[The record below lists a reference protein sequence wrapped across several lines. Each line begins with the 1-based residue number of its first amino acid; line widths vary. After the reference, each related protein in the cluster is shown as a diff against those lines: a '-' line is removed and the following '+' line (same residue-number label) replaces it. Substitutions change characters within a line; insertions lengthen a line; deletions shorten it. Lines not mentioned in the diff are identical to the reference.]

1 MATLTM
7 DMSSYEI
14 ECSDKSF
21 YEDEILNAG
30 WNPDLEL
37 QQYAKSRKIM
47 PPDMVAMDAEGFMEK
62 MHAIEVNAEVFL
74 KNMYTY
80 QR

>member
-14 ECSDKSF
+14 ERSDKSA
-21 YEDEILNAG
+21 YGDEILNTG

-47 PPDMVAMDAEGFMEK
+47 PPDTLAMDAGDFIKK
-62 MHAIEVNAEVFL
+62 MHAIEANAEVFL
-74 KNMYTY
+74 KNMYTH